1 MVRKTTITLMIL
13 MPLFVHLGCGL
24 QSSAIEP
31 AADNVKSDKRGRRDP
46 AELATQ
52 PSAFP
57 ASQPAGRPSPTRG
70 WPNWLGPNY
79 DGISHENDWS
89 SDWPEAGLPIAW
101 SRQDIGI
108 GFSSVSI
115 ANGQLFTMGHVDG
128 KEYVYCLHHNTG
140 KTIWSYSYDCRLVD
154 NLHEGGPGAT
164 PTIDGRFVYTVGREG
179 QLFCFHASNGKIVW
193 GKMMQDDL
201 NVELAEWGF
210 TCSPYILGNQLIVQ
224 GGRVVSYE
232 KLTGKKLWETE
243 PHNAGYGSAISFS
256 RQGKTLLATLD
267 CDGLRILN
275 SGDGSQI
282 AFEPWSSPFFTN
294 STTPIVVDDTIFIS
308 TGYQVGCGLFRLS
321 DEKLHDGQLEEV
333 YVNREMRN
341 HFNNS
346 ILLDGYLYGFDGN
359 SNLGRVVQLT
369 CMKYDTGE
377 VAWKKSGFGCG
388 SLMIADGKLL
398 ILSDDGTLVLAR
410 ATPEQYEE
418 LARSPFLEGRCWT
431 IPVLLNGH
439 IYGRNAAGQLTCVK
453 LPQKSQPR

>member
-115 ANGQLFTMGHVDG
+115 ANGQLFTMGHIDG

-164 PTIDGRFVYTVGREG
+164 PTIDGRFVYTVGRE
-179 QLFCFHASNGKIVW
+179 
-193 GKMMQDDL
+193 
-201 NVELAEWGF
+201 
-210 TCSPYILGNQLIVQ
+210 
-224 GGRVVSYE
+224 
-232 KLTGKKLWETE
+232 
-243 PHNAGYGSAISFS
+243 
-256 RQGKTLLATLD
+256 
-267 CDGLRILN
+267 
-275 SGDGSQI
+275 
-282 AFEPWSSPFFTN
+282 
-294 STTPIVVDDTIFIS
+294 
-308 TGYQVGCGLFRLS
+308 
-321 DEKLHDGQLEEV
+321 
-333 YVNREMRN
+333 
-341 HFNNS
+341 
-346 ILLDGYLYGFDGN
+346 
-359 SNLGRVVQLT
+359 
-369 CMKYDTGE
+369 
-377 VAWKKSGFGCG
+377 
-388 SLMIADGKLL
+388 
-398 ILSDDGTLVLAR
+398 
-410 ATPEQYEE
+410 
-418 LARSPFLEGRCWT
+418 
-431 IPVLLNGH
+431 
-439 IYGRNAAGQLTCVK
+439 
-453 LPQKSQPR
+453 